1 MEINKNTKNILI
13 AAGITALSVA
23 AIGGLY
29 HLTVKSM
36 MKLALDRKEPKI
48 MNKGK
53 EILMGSE
60 ELSVIMG
67 KLMDAAEKL
76 ESQPHETVEI
86 TADDGVNLVGHWYPC
101 EGAKRV
107 IIAMHGWRSDWSR
120 DFGIISQF
128 WHNQG
133 CSVLYAEQRGQG
145 DSGGEYMGFGLL
157 ERFDCL
163 QWINWIEE
171 HSDSSLPVYLAGVSM
186 GASTVLMTSG
196 FELPRRIHGI
206 VADCGFTSPHA
217 IWKYVVQNNLKIP
230 YGLYS
235 AVADELCRKKIQVGS
250 KDYSCAQALE
260 NCKVPVL
267 FIHGTD
273 DHFVPVEMTFEN
285 YKACKSPKRLLVV
298 PGADHGM
305 SYLVDTKG
313 YQNTM
318 TEFFNNFD

>member
-1 MEINKNTKNILI
+1 MAMNKNTKNILI
-13 AAGITALSVA
+13 AAGVTALSVA
-23 AIGGLY
+23 AVGTLY
-29 HLTVKSM
+29 HFTVKSM

-48 MNKGK
+48 MNKGREK
-53 EILMGSE
+53 LMGSE

-76 ESQPHETVEI
+76 ESQDHETVEI
-86 TADDGVNLVGHWYPC
+86 TADDGVRLVAHWYPC

-107 IIAMHGWRSDWSR
+107 IVAMHGWRSDWSR

-128 WHNQG
+128 WHKNG

-157 ERFDCL
+157 ERYDCL
-163 QWINWIEE
+163 RWVNWVQE
-171 HSDSSLPVYLAGVSM
+171 HTDSSLPIYLAGISM

-196 FELPRRIHGI
+196 FELPERVHGI
-206 VADCGFTSPHA
+206 MADCGFTSPHA

-235 AVADELCRKKIQVGS
+235 AVADELCRKKIQVSS
-250 KDYSCAQALE
+250 KDFSCAQALE
-260 NCKVPVL
+260 NCKIPVL

-285 YKACKSPKRLLVV
+285 YKACKGHKRLLVV

-305 SYLVDTKG
+305 SFLVDTQG
-313 YQNTM
+313 YENAM
-318 TEFFNNFD
+318 TEFFKDFD